1 MVFNG
6 HTEQYINSIDEELF
20 GDIQVMYA
28 DGMLGN
34 KAIFDAL
41 APITAAV
48 FNYLR
53 AENAPAYRTDAIFS
67 WINDYLKN
75 PDFGPT
81 ETEQVNNSLLT
92 YVTQAKGYKKERFKN
107 VG

>member
-28 DGMLGN
+28 EGMLGN

-48 FNYLR
+48 FNYMR
-53 AENAPAYRTDAIFS
+53 SEGAPPYKTDAIFP

-75 PDFGPT
+75 PDNEPNDN
-81 ETEQVNNSLLT
+81 EKVNNSLLT
-92 YVTQAKGYKKERFKN
+92 YVSQAKGYKQERFKN
-107 VG
+107 VS